1 MTAANGAERAPAD
14 GTDGEGGV
22 DRAGGPGA
30 GEPLVPMPASVLDAV
45 RGSGWATLA
54 LDLGG
59 VLDKAAFMDRCADA
73 LSLPDWFGRN
83 WDALADCLTDL
94 SWAPDAPGR
103 LLVVS
108 GWREY
113 AEAAPGDWAVA
124 QEVFADAVTY
134 WSGRERGLEVVLVV
148 GPLAD

>member
-1 MTAANGAERAPAD
+1 MAGEDAERIASD
-14 GTDGEGGV
+14 GAGPRDVGGQGV
-22 DRAGGPGA
+22 
-30 GEPLVPMPASVLDAV
+30 GEPLGPVPASVLDAV
-45 RGSGWATLA
+45 RGSGWATLT
-54 LDLGG
+54 LDLTG
-59 VLDKAAFMDRCADA
+59 VLDKDAFMDRCARA
-73 LSLPDWFGRN
+73 LELPDWFGRN

-94 SWAPDAPGR
+94 SWTPDAPGR

-134 WSGRERGLEVVLVV
+134 WQGRERGLEVVLVV
-148 GPLAD
+148 GPLSG

>member
-1 MTAANGAERAPAD
+1 MADAD
-14 GTDGEGGV
+14 GERLHEDGERVHADGGGE
-22 DRAGGPGA
+22 ALGP
-30 GEPLVPMPASVLDAV
+30 VLDAV

-54 LDLGG
+54 LDLTG
-59 VLDKAAFMDRCADA
+59 VLDKDAFMDRCAGA
-73 LSLPDWFGRN
+73 LELPDWFGRN

-94 SWAPDAPGR
+94 SWTTDAPGR

-134 WSGRERGLEVVLVV
+134 WQGRERGLEVVLVV
-148 GPLAD
+148 GPLSG